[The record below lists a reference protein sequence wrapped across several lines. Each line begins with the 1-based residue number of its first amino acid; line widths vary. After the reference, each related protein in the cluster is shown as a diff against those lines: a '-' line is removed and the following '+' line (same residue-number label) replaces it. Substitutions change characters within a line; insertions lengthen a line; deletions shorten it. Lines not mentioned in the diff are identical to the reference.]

1 MKLAK
6 IVLPTLVSKMG
17 DESCQREENTTKLPY
32 AFKRLRVES
41 ESPKIA
47 PDTVT
52 SESALVVQELWLQE
66 SDGQKKILTKSSD
79 KTHHKKGSKRMEPYP
94 QEVIFSMQKM
104 TLKKEEC
111 NTKHCRCTNQ
121 CDTENRNKY
130 NYANVSGSPRRL
142 IREARLKLHHSEKDR
157 KHIIRSARLQLIKK
171 DRKSD
176 PTGLNVMR
184 LPLSTENSS
193 DISVFGSGSKKVL
206 SDFSSMCISS
216 KKSET
221 NNSQAYFDVEHR
233 HNVSGSRKHSRDS
246 NSNSPGSSCSPKAKT
261 ARHCKTR
268 SAPGR
273 SVDLNKANQD
283 QVLERSCSQEARLD
297 DLTVNELAGYF
308 EDFVYIPKKMSS
320 MAEMMYT

>member
-1 MKLAK
+1 
-6 IVLPTLVSKMG
+6 MG
-17 DESCQREENTTKLPY
+17 DDDSFKREENTIKLPT
-32 AFKRLRVES
+32 AFKRLRVQPENPKDSPDIAIS
-41 ESPKIA
+41 ES
-47 PDTVT
+47 V
-52 SESALVVQELWLQE
+52 LVVQELWLRD
-66 SDGQKKILTKSSD
+66 SGGQQKGSTKSSD
-79 KTHHKKGSKRMEPYP
+79 KSHQKYKKSSSRMEPYP

-111 NTKHCRCTNQ
+111 NSKHCRCSSNHG
-121 CDTENRNKY
+121 DLENRNKY
-130 NYANVSGSPRRL
+130 NYANISGSPRRL

-157 KHIIRSARLQLIKK
+157 KHIIRSARLKLIKK

-176 PTGLNVMR
+176 PTGLNVMK
-184 LPLSTENSS
+184 LSHSNNNFS
-193 DISVFGSGSKKVL
+193 DSSVFGSGTKRVL

-216 KKSET
+216 KKTET
-221 NNSQAYFDVEHR
+221 NESIALFGVDHR
-233 HNVSGSRKHSRDS
+233 QNTSGGRKHSRDIDS

-261 ARHCKTR
+261 ARHSKTR

-273 SVDLNKANQD
+273 SVESVVSKASQD

-297 DLTVNELAGYF
+297 DMTVNELAGYF

>member
-1 MKLAK
+1 
-6 IVLPTLVSKMG
+6 MG
-17 DESCQREENTTKLPY
+17 DDESCKREENTTKLPS
-32 AFKRLRVES
+32 AFKRLRVEP
-41 ESPKIA
+41 ESPKVSADI
-47 PDTVT
+47 VT
-52 SESALVVQELWLQE
+52 SESALVVQDLWLRDSGGKQE
-66 SDGQKKILTKSSD
+66 RSTKSSD
-79 KTHHKKGSKRMEPYP
+79 KPHLKKSSSRMEPYP

-111 NTKHCRCTNQ
+111 NTKHCRCTNDS
-121 CDTENRNKY
+121 DTENRNKY

-157 KHIIRSARLQLIKK
+157 KHIIRSARLKLIKK

-176 PTGLNVMR
+176 PTGLNVMK
-184 LPLSTENSS
+184 LPQSTNNSS
-193 DISVFGSGSKKVL
+193 DISVFGSGTKKVL

-216 KKSET
+216 KKSTEK
-221 NNSQAYFDVEHR
+221 NNSFASFDVDHR
-233 HNVSGSRKHSRDS
+233 HNLTGGRKHSRDIDT
-246 NSNSPGSSCSPKAKT
+246 NGNSPGSSCSPKAKT
-261 ARHCKTR
+261 ARHSKTR

-273 SVDLNKANQD
+273 SVESVVSRTSQD

-297 DLTVNELAGYF
+297 DMTVNELAGYF